1 MHTKNLRLIMQC
13 SSRYFYFLLLFV
25 VSFSTPAAAIE
36 KDDTVYEVVIVGGGM
51 AGMTAAYYLREYDIK
66 VLEKRQNVGG
76 RSFSLPHKE
85 FVFACGA
92 EYLGKLY
99 GPLKKITKK
108 LKLKVREIPYPM
120 DVHFEKGKF
129 YYGEMGRA
137 LLAADKVSLKE
148 FRRFGYAVQK
158 FNRKYEDVPDLKLD
172 SKIAQLDDI
181 TARQWFV
188 QNNFSDFFSGKYNV
202 TFKGLF
208 GANTD
213 EISALSALVEI
224 GFDFEKVNMIE
235 EFSNINEL
243 ENDPTP
249 GKYHTG
255 AYSFDHGIAEIP
267 LALAAYLGEKVE
279 VNANVTHV
287 EKKGD
292 VFFITYLGKDN
303 KKYTVKSET
312 IILATP
318 APISLDIGKNIL
330 SAEQKKILTQ
340 VEYAPFITLAL
351 FSSTPIFN
359 QGFDLAVPDGMFFTD
374 VYDATWI
381 PRYYN
386 KALKGLNT
394 FIATIYIASKSYKDT
409 SILFMSDTEIIK
421 NVYKDLEKIFPG
433 VQQKVT
439 GYRIFRFQYGYP
451 VMTLGAY
458 KRLSRLHKITNGSI
472 GLAGDYTIYPTLE
485 AAADSGELSAEKILE
500 WLEEDE

>member
-1 MHTKNLRLIMQC
+1 MQC
-13 SSRYFYFLLLFV
+13 SSRYIIFLFLLVLF
-25 VSFSTPAAAIE
+25 FSIPATAIE
-36 KDDTVYEVVIVGGGM
+36 KNDTIYEVVIIGGGM
-51 AGMTAAYYLREYDIK
+51 AGMTAAYYLKEYDIK

-92 EYLGKLY
+92 EYLGRLY

-120 DVHFEKGKF
+120 DVYFDKGKF

-148 FRRFGYAVQK
+148 FRRFGYTVQK
-158 FNRKYEDVPDLKLD
+158 FHRKYKDVPELKLS

-181 TARQWFV
+181 NARQWFV
-188 QNNFSDFFSGKYNV
+188 KHNFSNFFIEKYNV

-208 GANTD
+208 GANID
-213 EISALSALVEI
+213 EISALSALAEI
-224 GFDFEKVNMIE
+224 AFDYEKVNMIE
-235 EFSNINEL
+235 EFSDINEL
-243 ENDPTP
+243 ENDLTP

-255 AYSFDHGIAEIP
+255 AFSFDHGIAEIP

-287 EKKGD
+287 ERKGD
-292 VFFITYLGKDN
+292 IFLITFLGKD
-303 KKYTVKSET
+303 KETYTIKSET
-312 IILATP
+312 IIFATP
-318 APISLDIGKNIL
+318 APVSLDIGKNVL
-330 SAEQKKILTQ
+330 GAEQKKILNQ

-394 FIATIYIASKSYKDT
+394 FITTIYIASKSHKDN
-409 SILFMSDTEIIK
+409 SILFMSDREIIN
-421 NVYKDLEKIFPG
+421 NVYMDLEKIFPG
-433 VQQKVT
+433 VQQKVA

-458 KRLSRLHKITNGSI
+458 KRLSRLHEITNGRI

-485 AAADSGELSAEKILE
+485 AAADSGELSAEKIIE
-500 WLEEDE
+500 WLEDDE